1 MSTTLVR
8 GGRIHAPS
16 TPDATAMAVRDGM
29 ITWIGRD
36 EAAPAADAVV
46 ELDGG
51 FVTPAFV
58 DAHVH
63 STGAGLLR
71 TGVDLTRCGSLAELL
86 DGVRDRARPGHLVW
100 GHGWDE
106 TTWPER
112 RPPTRTELDAA
123 GGGAA
128 VYLSRIDVHSA
139 LVSTALVTPE
149 ARSAPGWSDSG
160 PVSRAAHHAI
170 RAAFLDSITLDQR
183 RAAQREFLR
192 HAASMG
198 VAAVHECGGPDISG
212 ADDLADL
219 LALATEPLPEV
230 IAYWGSRD
238 GALPP
243 GARGLAGDLFVDGA
257 LGSRTAA
264 LSAPY
269 TDAPDT
275 AGALYLDSEQIAGH
289 VVACT
294 RAGIQAG
301 FHVIGDAA
309 TAVVVAGFARAEDVV
324 GIEALRGARHRLEHL
339 EMVDA
344 EQAAR
349 LGGWGV
355 VGSVQ
360 PQFDAAWG
368 GRTGM
373 YAQRLGPDRGA
384 GLNPY
389 ARLADAGVVLAFGS
403 DCPVTPVD
411 PWASVR
417 AAVCHRTKGFGISP
431 EAAFAAH
438 TVGGWYAA
446 GVTGG
451 VLEPGAAATYAVWD
465 CAGFPSLEPDAAL
478 PACLRTVRSGRTIY
492 DRGVDVSELASEPV
506 SQGVRSRR
514 LRACEEAT

>member
-1 MSTTLVR
+1 MTATLLR
-8 GGRIHAPS
+8 GGRIHTPAV
-16 TPDATAMAVRDGM
+16 PDATAMAVRDGV

-36 EAAPAADAVV
+36 GQAPDAHQVV
-46 ELDGG
+46 ELDGA
-51 FVTPAFV
+51 FVAPAFV

-71 TGVDLTRCGSLAELL
+71 TGLDLTRCGSLAELL
-86 DGVRDRARPGHLVW
+86 DRVRDRARPGELVW

-112 RPPTRTELDAA
+112 RPPTRAELDAA
-123 GGGAA
+123 AAGAR

-139 LVSTALVTPE
+139 LVSTALAVPAAAT
-149 ARSAPGWSDSG
+149 APGWSDTG
-160 PVSRAAHHAI
+160 PVSRAAHHVL
-170 RAAFLDSITLDQR
+170 RAAFLDSITPDQR
-183 RAAQREFLR
+183 QGAQREFLR

-198 VAAVHECGGPDISG
+198 VAVVHECGGPDISG
-212 ADDLADL
+212 VDDLADL
-219 LALATEPLPEV
+219 LALAGEPLPEV

-238 GALPP
+238 GALPA

-264 LSAPY
+264 LTTPY

-275 AGALYLDSEQIAGH
+275 AGALYLDAEQIAGH
-289 VVACT
+289 VIACA

-309 TAVVVAGFARAEDVV
+309 VGAVVAGFARAADVV
-324 GIEALRGARHRLEHL
+324 GTETLRAGRHRLEHL

-349 LGGWGV
+349 LGEWGV

-368 GRTGM
+368 GSTGM
-373 YAQRLGPDRGA
+373 YAQRLGSDRGA
-384 GLNPY
+384 ALNPF
-389 ARLADAGVVLAFGS
+389 ALLADAGVVLALGS
-403 DCPVTPVD
+403 DCPVTPVH

-417 AAVCHRTKGFGISP
+417 AAVHHRTDGFGIP
-431 EAAFAAH
+431 PAAAFAAH

-446 GVTGG
+446 GLDGG
-451 VLEPGAAATYAVWD
+451 VLEPGAPATYAVWD
-465 CAGFPSLEPDAAL
+465 CAGFPAL
-478 PACLRTVRSGRTIY
+478 DGDLPVCLRTVRDGRTIY
-492 DRGVDVSELASEPV
+492 TRERP
-506 SQGVRSRR
+506 
-514 LRACEEAT
+514 